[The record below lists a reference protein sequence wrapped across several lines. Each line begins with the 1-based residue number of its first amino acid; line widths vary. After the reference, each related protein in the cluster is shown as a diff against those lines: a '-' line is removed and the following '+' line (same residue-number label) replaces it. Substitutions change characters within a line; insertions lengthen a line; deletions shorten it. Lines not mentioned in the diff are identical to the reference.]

1 MKKEKNHIIISFV
14 LISFLSC
21 GKNLRYTTSLIT
33 DYYNASDI
41 RIYDVTFNDWHCMEI
56 LYVFDSN
63 QNISSWNSSEKKNL
77 FDALCREYKDT
88 CYNRGID
95 WEYMSVGAAVQRT
108 ARIDVVSDRDFD
120 VAHSAGSSLN
130 DFVMFYG
137 ATPCPCIASGYKEF
151 FNGFDTLPHPTDNP
165 VYNCSKNYYVHSPN
179 EPKPF
184 FPIVKRL
191 CDMREEDFLLT
202 CGNASITAGVLFFIS
217 KPEGEQT
224 HTLTVTLTTT
234 EGEQFSDDVV
244 YTF

>member
-1 MKKEKNHIIISFV
+1 MKKEKNYIIISFV

-41 RIYDVTFNDWHCMEI
+41 RICDVPFDEWHRMEI

-63 QNISSWNSSEKKNL
+63 QNINSWNSSEKKNQ
-77 FDALCREYKDT
+77 FEALCREYQDT
-88 CYNRGID
+88 CYNREID

-108 ARIDVVSDRDFD
+108 ARIDVASDRDFD
-120 VAHSAGSSLN
+120 VAHPAGSSLN
-130 DFVMFYG
+130 DLVMFYG
-137 ATPCPCIASGYKEF
+137 ATPYPCIASGYKEF
-151 FNGFDTLPHPTDNP
+151 FNRFDTLPHPTDNP

-184 FPIVKRL
+184 FPVYKRL
-191 CDMREEDFLLT
+191 SNMTEEDFLLT
-202 CGNASITAGVLFFIS
+202 RGNGSGTAGVLFFTS
-217 KPEGEQT
+217 KPEEEQT

-234 EGEQFSDDVV
+234 EGEQFSDEVV